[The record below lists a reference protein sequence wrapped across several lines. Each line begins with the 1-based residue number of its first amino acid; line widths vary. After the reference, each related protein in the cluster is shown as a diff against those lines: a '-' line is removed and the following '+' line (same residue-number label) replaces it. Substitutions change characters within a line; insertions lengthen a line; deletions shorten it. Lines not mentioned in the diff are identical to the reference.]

1 MSLFRLFKFIHDI
14 FKFHVFV
21 KQFYQIKH
29 TSTLKH
35 VCQVLVLHLIVLNL
49 TIIFKIRLQ
58 WKCLP
63 TCSYLPLLKT
73 LIEKP
78 STKKLKSKHRGG
90 LIVMF

>member
-35 VCQVLVLHLIVLNL
+35 MLGSC
-49 TIIFKIRLQ
+49 
-58 WKCLP
+58 P
-63 TCSYLPLLKT
+63 SSYSS
-73 LIEKP
+73 KP
-78 STKKLKSKHRGG
+78 YYN
-90 LIVMF
+90 F